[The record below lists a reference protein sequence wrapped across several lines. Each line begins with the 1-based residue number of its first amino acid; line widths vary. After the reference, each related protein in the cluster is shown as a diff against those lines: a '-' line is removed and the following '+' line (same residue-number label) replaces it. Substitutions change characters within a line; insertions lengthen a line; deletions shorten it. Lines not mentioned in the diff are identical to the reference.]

1 MCLFCGLVTLLMVGC
16 VYPPQGMHSKLWQ
29 RQRRARTHHAPSSYW
44 LHRIHAQGQRTLTE
58 VDGVVEIGPDTLRPY
73 TAASS
78 RGWPMGR
85 ACLTLLEFHLD
96 DSELLRRVE
105 SGVGLTHETCHARY
119 WTHEACPT
127 PALLR
132 APLDRMTRLAARCH
146 RSVQRAA
153 GEKPLDSRL
162 RAGSR
167 TACSVCVL
175 RHNAARSRLPGRK
188 CVHGDRPWHSISTTV
203 TRGVCI

>member
-1 MCLFCGLVTLLMVGC
+1 MVFIPSGCGIKSGINTTFLARNCGSVSVAPELTM
-16 VYPPQGMHSKLWQ
+16 PP
-29 RQRRARTHHAPSSYW
+29 RRKVLASTNTCPM
-44 LHRIHAQGQRTLTE
+44 QGQRTLTE

>member
-1 MCLFCGLVTLLMVGC
+1 MKVKERCSTHLISSGHPPTEPISALRSTIGSLWSAGC
-16 VYPPQGMHSKLWQ
+16 
-29 RQRRARTHHAPSSYW
+29 A
-44 LHRIHAQGQRTLTE
+44 
-58 VDGVVEIGPDTLRPY
+58 
-73 TAASS
+73 
-78 RGWPMGR
+78 WPR
-85 ACLTLLEFHLD
+85 DRLNPHLD